1 MKILL
6 LFCLLMYVVNPFVL
20 PIHAGDSSNIEV
32 MRLQHQMD
40 SLRTKIA
47 TDSVSYYADVQGQML
62 RYNRSPIEEVMGMT
76 TGIVT
81 IVGIVFIFYLF
92 LSSRN
97 KERMAAID
105 RGLDSET
112 IKAMF
117 SNHYRSRVPS
127 GLNALRWGFLA
138 IGCGGGALFGVLS
151 HNEPAAFIG
160 AIIGGGVGLVFY
172 YTVARKQ
179 ETPEP
184 PTPPE
189 V

>member
-1 MKILL
+1 
-6 LFCLLMYVVNPFVL
+6 
-20 PIHAGDSSNIEV
+20 

-97 KERMAAID
+97 K
-105 RGLDSET
+105 
-112 IKAMF
+112 
-117 SNHYRSRVPS
+117 
-127 GLNALRWGFLA
+127 
-138 IGCGGGALFGVLS
+138 
-151 HNEPAAFIG
+151 
-160 AIIGGGVGLVFY
+160 
-172 YTVARKQ
+172 
-179 ETPEP
+179 
-184 PTPPE
+184 
-189 V
+189 

>member
-1 MKILL
+1 LL
-6 LFCLLMYVVNPFVL
+6 LFVINPFVL
-20 PIHAGDSSNIEV
+20 PIYATDSSAIDILS
-32 MRLQHQMD
+32 MQHQMD
-40 SLRTKIA
+40 SLRSKIA
-47 TDSVSYYADVQGQML
+47 TDSVAYYADVQGQML
-62 RYNRSPIEEVMGMT
+62 RNNRSPIEEVMGMT

-92 LSSRN
+92 ISSRN

-117 SNHYRSRVPS
+117 SNHYRSKVPS
-127 GLNALRWGFLA
+127 GLNALRWGLLA
-138 IGCGGGALFGVLS
+138 IGCGLGAFIGIHD
-151 HNEPAAFIG
+151 HNEPAVLFG
-160 AIIGGGVGLVFY
+160 AVTGGGLGLVLY
-172 YTVARKQ
+172 YTVARKH

-184 PTPPE
+184 PSPPE